1 MPVDWP
7 VAALLFLAAGL
18 AGWVDAVAG
27 GGGILQ
33 LPSVLAAGIHQ
44 PVASGVNKTSSF
56 CGTLAALVRYAR
68 HRQVAWTT
76 VPACGLLCLLGSA
89 VGSLGLI
96 ELAESVESALV
107 PFFAACFVAL
117 AAHQVLRVL
126 RHRDG
131 EPLPRRRPL
140 LGWLLCLVIGLYD
153 GLIGPGTG
161 IFLFWTLSTCF
172 ALHPLR
178 ATGTTKALNVL
189 TNIGALVPLLA
200 KGHTVWPLAL
210 GMAGCNVL
218 GGTLG
223 SHHALTRGT
232 GLVRIV
238 AAGVSVAAS
247 ILLLVRW
254 ARG

>member
-44 PVASGVNKTSSF
+44 PIASGVNKTSSLS
-56 CGTLAALVRYAR
+56 GTVAALVRYAR
-68 HRQVAWTT
+68 HGQVAWAT
-76 VPACGLLCLLGSA
+76 VPACGLLCVLGSA

-96 ELAESVESALV
+96 QLAEAVETAVV

-117 AAHQVLRVL
+117 AVHQVLRVL
-126 RHRDG
+126 RHREG
-131 EPLPRRRPL
+131 APLPRRRPV
-140 LGWLLCLVIGLYD
+140 LGLLLCLLIGLYD

-178 ATGTTKALNVL
+178 ATGTTKALNML
-189 TNIGALVPLLA
+189 TNMGALVPLLLR
-200 KGHTVWPLAL
+200 GHTLWPLAL
-210 GMAGCNVL
+210 GMASCNVL

-238 AAGVSVAAS
+238 AALVSVGAS
-247 ILLLVRW
+247 VLLLVRW
-254 ARG
+254 AHG